1 MSAHPNFEW
10 IEKAEGNYHSAQVLM
25 RQRKHLVP
33 DVVCN
38 QCQQCAEKYLK
49 SLLVKHGLSFPKTH
63 DLTQLKNLIK
73 SVDADILLIAP
84 ALDTLNPYGIDV
96 RYPGLQATTRDAR
109 DAVQAMKAV
118 RKFVRAKLGL
128 KS

>member
-1 MSAHPNFEW
+1 MSAHPSVEW
-10 IEKAEGNYHSAQVLM
+10 IEKAEGNYDSARVLM

-49 SLLVKHGLSFPKTH
+49 ALLVRHGLSFPKTH

-73 SVDADILLIAP
+73 SIDADILLIAP
-84 ALDTLNPYGIDV
+84 ALETLNPYGIDV
-96 RYPGLQATTRDAR
+96 RYPGLQATAGDAR
-109 DAVQAMKAV
+109 EAVVAMKAV
-118 RKFVRAKLGL
+118 RKFARAKLGL
-128 KS
+128 KP